1 MKLPPKP
8 DHIHNLEFI
17 RILSPYVFVCNSV
30 KQRSVL
36 DVGCGSGYGT
46 WLFMMKGAH
55 RVLSLDLD
63 KAKVYQAYRFCKDF
77 NNFLALSMDAQKMG
91 FKDQS
96 FEVVT
101 CFELI
106 EHIPNPD
113 LLLFELKRIMKSDAV
128 LFLTTP
134 NRAMRLLPLQRPWNP
149 EHLCEYTARSLR
161 RHLKNH
167 FPFFE
172 IFGIYGEP
180 KINDY
185 YRKIWK
191 KNPLQVYFGWTA
203 WIMDRITPASARG
216 WLRAKLRDHKN
227 LMSQNLELTNM
238 ATPTPD
244 PKSWPFYLN
253 DVREDCLNF
262 LTICGLNDLVI
273 KEAAAKIKRLSSPP
287 TGRGF
292 TARHYHSYGAP

>member
-17 RILSPYVFVCNSV
+17 RILSPYVFVCGSV
-30 KQRSVL
+30 KEKSVL
-36 DVGCGSGYGT
+36 DVGCGSGHGT
-46 WLFMMKGAH
+46 WLFVMKGAH
-55 RVLSLDLD
+55 SVLTLDLD
-63 KAKVYQAYRFCKDF
+63 KAKVSQAHRFCKEF
-77 NNFLALSMDAQKMG
+77 KEFLPLTMDAQRMG
-91 FKDQS
+91 FKEHS
-96 FEVVT
+96 FQVVT

-113 LLLFELKRIMKSDAV
+113 LLFSELRRIVKSDGV

-134 NRAMRLLPLQRPWNP
+134 NRVMRLLPLQRPWNP
-149 EHLCEYTARSLR
+149 EHLCEYTVRSLR
-161 RHLKNH
+161 RHLRNH

-180 KINDY
+180 KINEY

-203 WIMDRITPASARG
+203 RIMDRLTSVSGKR
-216 WLRAKLRDHKN
+216 WLRDKLSDHKN
-227 LMSQNLELTNM
+227 LSNQNLELTNM

-244 PKSWPFYLN
+244 PKSWPFYVN

-273 KEAAAKIKRLSSPP
+273 KEAAAKIKRSRWKLQ
-287 TGRGF
+287 
-292 TARHYHSYGAP
+292 

>member
-1 MKLPPKP
+1 
-8 DHIHNLEFI
+8 
-17 RILSPYVFVCNSV
+17 
-30 KQRSVL
+30 VL
-36 DVGCGSGYGT
+36 DVGCGSGHGT
-46 WLFMMKGAH
+46 WLLMMKGAH
-55 RVLSLDLD
+55 SVLTLDLD

-77 NNFLALSMDAQKMG
+77 NNFFALSMDAQKMG

-96 FEVVT
+96 FQVVT

-113 LLLFELKRIMKSDAV
+113 LLFSELRRIMKSDAV

-161 RHLKNH
+161 RRLKHH

-180 KINDY
+180 NINDY
-185 YRKIWK
+185 YRKMWK
-191 KNPLQVYFGWTA
+191 KNPLQVYFSWAA
-203 WIMDRITPASARG
+203 WIIDKITPVSAKG
-216 WLRAKLRDHKN
+216 WLRARLSHHKN
-227 LMSQNLELTNM
+227 LTSQNLELANM

-244 PKSWPFYLN
+244 PKNWPFYVN
-253 DVREDCLNF
+253 DLRKDCLNF
-262 LTICGLNDLVI
+262 LTICGLNDFAI
-273 KEAAAKIKRLSSPP
+273 KEAAAKIKQSR
-287 TGRGF
+287 
-292 TARHYHSYGAP
+292 